1 MRDKVKIETSK
12 ESIKTKLRIRRKGA
26 EEEKEIS

>member
-12 ESIKTKLRIRRKGA
+12 ESIKTKLGIRRKGA